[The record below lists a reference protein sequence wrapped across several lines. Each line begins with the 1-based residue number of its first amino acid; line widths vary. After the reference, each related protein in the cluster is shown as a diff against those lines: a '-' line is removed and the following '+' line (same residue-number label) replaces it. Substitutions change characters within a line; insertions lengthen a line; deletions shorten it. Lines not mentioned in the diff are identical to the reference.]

1 MIPELN
7 PISYGARPPF
17 PLASSNVPEL
27 ADLRKLAETMTVG
40 LLPQGGGSGGS
51 SASPPGTGSVVDVY
65 DTIGMQGLGLL
76 GGGRNAET
84 LANILNGDF
93 AQGLSTAEPA
103 VPPPDF
109 PYLKPLGPALGQFF
123 DSLI

>member
-7 PISYGARPPF
+7 PISHGAKPPF
-17 PLASSNVPEL
+17 PLASSNAPEL

-40 LLPQGGGSGGS
+40 LLPQGGGSGV
-51 SASPPGTGSVVDVY
+51 SPPGTGSAVDVY

-109 PYLKPLGPALGQFF
+109 PYLKPLGPTLGQLF